1 MRVINAAFAPPLM
14 DREALAL
21 WTRRSIHT
29 IRARCPVHSYDEKGR
44 AMYAVGPCEELLAG
58 IPQSGRHAA

>member
-1 MRVINAAFAPPLM
+1 MRVINGGRPLM
-14 DREALAL
+14 DREALAQ

-29 IRARCPVHSYDEKGR
+29 IRAKCRVHSYDEIGR
-44 AMYAVGPCEELLAG
+44 AMYDVQECEGALAD